1 MPSLAALSVPTWQS
15 LMTQRLNL
23 PPSWRNSAGCAAAPI
38 TGVAKLAA
46 AAVSSVRRVGDVSS
60 SIALSPLRST
70 PRADE
75 MEAMLAL
82 PCAPSDKGRSY
93 RAHDFR

>member
-1 MPSLAALSVPTWQS
+1 MQPVQPHEAS
-15 LMTQRLNL
+15 
-23 PPSWRNSAGCAAAPI
+23 
-38 TGVAKLAA
+38 

-82 PCAPSDKGRSY
+82 PPSEK
-93 RAHDFR
+93 AHSIMLTILGSR

>member
-15 LMTQRLNL
+15 LMTQRLNF

-60 SIALSPLRST
+60 SMALSPLRST
-70 PRADE
+70 PRVDE
-75 MEAMLAL
+75 VEAMLAL
-82 PCAPSDKGRSY
+82 PCAPVAWGQHH
-93 RAHDFR
+93 AHDFR